1 MMPPHPD
8 ITQQTCSLYTGVSNT
23 TREATKTSHK
33 DQGLMAESNPRPQLV
48 LSIFHFPTQE
58 GVRVPLGWGD
68 KRPYKQGCP

>member
-33 DQGLMAESNPRPQLV
+33 DQGLMAESNPRPQPCSQR
-48 LSIFHFPTQE
+48 LSFPHPRGTLTPSWV
-58 GVRVPLGWGD
+58 G
-68 KRPYKQGCP
+68 K